1 MLTDQR
7 PRIDLMTAANISGF
21 CLFPVGWAWLECSI
35 RSGRDTF
42 PFYESAEQLGRL
54 AVLPSRK
61 GTIPTD
67 GKSNRQGQKAF
78 KRGILVRRKYIES
91 FLANVIAKGKIPA
104 YIYSD
109 RDPFAV
115 RRLPVEM
122 RLRRDFMVDLRK
134 NICSLKSAG
143 PEFQW
148 SFDTDPSK
156 LVGVLNK
163 QARWRRR
170 ASHIDWFLFERIA
183 REIVEA
189 RGYPETI
196 ETLYRSSCEVL
207 AQHFPLAQ
215 EPNRSEGHKLL
226 SRLRGEYVESEI

>member
-1 MLTDQR
+1 
-7 PRIDLMTAANISGF
+7 MTAANISGF
-21 CLFPVGWAWLECSI
+21 CLFPVGWAWLECPVH
-35 RSGRDTF
+35 SGQDPF
-42 PFYESAEQLGRL
+42 PFYESAEELGRL
-54 AVLPSRK
+54 AVLPSRT

-67 GKSNRQGQKAF
+67 GKSNRQGHKAF
-78 KRGILVRRKYIES
+78 NRGIEFRRKYIDS
-91 FLANVIAKGKIPA
+91 FLANLIAKGKIPA

-109 RDPFAV
+109 RNPFSV
-115 RRLPVEM
+115 KRLSLEM

-134 NICSLKSAG
+134 NICALKSAG

-156 LVGVLNK
+156 LVGVLDK

-189 RGYPETI
+189 GGYPETI
-196 ETLYRSSCEVL
+196 ESLYRSSCEVL
-207 AQHFPLAQ
+207 AQHFPLAH
-215 EPNRSEGHKLL
+215 EPARSEAHRLL
-226 SRLRGEYVESEI
+226 SGLWDEYVESEN